1 MSVVEAERISR
12 LEGKVEE
19 LSKRMDDFKSDINSL
34 WNEVIA
40 TRNEMNNRMDGLDKK
55 LDSRFLWLLGIQV
68 TMWVTI
74 ILTILFK

>member
-12 LEGKVEE
+12 FEGKVEE

-34 WNEVIA
+34 RREVIA

-74 ILTILFK
+74 ILTIIFK

>member
-1 MSVVEAERISR
+1 MSVVEAERLSR

-34 WNEVIA
+34 RSEVIA

>member
-12 LEGKVEE
+12 FEGKVEE
-19 LSKRMDDFKSDINSL
+19 LSKRMDDFKSDINAL
-34 WNEVIA
+34 RNEVIA
-40 TRNEMNNRMDGLDKK
+40 KRNEMNNRMDGLDKK

-74 ILTILFK
+74 ILTIIFK

>member
-1 MSVVEAERISR
+1 MEAERLSR

-34 WNEVIA
+34 RNEVIA
-40 TRNEMNNRMDGLDKK
+40 TRNEMNNRINGFDKK

-68 TMWVTI
+68 TTWITI
-74 ILTILFK
+74 ILAILFR

>member
-12 LEGKVEE
+12 FEGKVEE

-34 WNEVIA
+34 RSEVIA

>member
-1 MSVVEAERISR
+1 MSVMEAERLSR

-34 WNEVIA
+34 RSEVIA

-68 TMWVTI
+68 AMWVTI

>member
-12 LEGKVEE
+12 FEGKVEE
-19 LSKRMDDFKSDINSL
+19 LSKRMDDFKSDINAL
-34 WNEVIA
+34 RNEVIA
-40 TRNEMNNRMDGLDKK
+40 TRNEMNNRIDGLDKK

-68 TMWVTI
+68 TMWATI

>member
-12 LEGKVEE
+12 FEGKVEE

-34 WNEVIA
+34 RSEVIA

-74 ILTILFK
+74 ILTIIFK

>member
-12 LEGKVEE
+12 FEGKVEE

-34 WNEVIA
+34 RSEVIA
-40 TRNEMNNRMDGLDKK
+40 TRNEMNNRIDGLDKK

-68 TMWVTI
+68 TMWATI

>member
-1 MSVVEAERISR
+1 VEAERLSR

-34 WNEVIA
+34 RNEVIA
-40 TRNEMNNRMDGLDKK
+40 TRNEMNNRINGFDKK

-68 TMWVTI
+68 TTWITI
-74 ILTILFK
+74 ILAILFR

>member
-1 MSVVEAERISR
+1 VSVVEAERLSR

-19 LSKRMDDFKSDINSL
+19 LSKRMDDFKSDINAL
-34 WNEVIA
+34 RNEVIA
-40 TRNEMNNRMDGLDKK
+40 TRNEMNNRIDLLDKK

>member
-40 TRNEMNNRMDGLDKK
+40 TRNEMNNRIDGLDKK